1 MLRALTASLAMVA
14 VLVAALST
22 DAVAA
27 GSLEKITKEKVF
39 NIGYIPSPPGAIKD
53 PKTGEVSGYYVD
65 TARTI
70 CDLMGVKPNF
80 VESTWATFVAGL
92 QSGQF
97 DLSIAA
103 TFATIPRALAV
114 EFTKP
119 IHYLGYSAVVR
130 KGDRRFR
137 TLADIDKPGIKV
149 AVVQGAVGHEYA
161 KQNFKNA
168 QLTVLATSD
177 LTAPF
182 VEVSAKRV
190 DVGIEDA
197 WATKRYAAAHPEV
210 VDLFSEKPYNV
221 LPIAWAVRKGETD
234 LLNFMNTALDYMMIN
249 GRLDQLASK
258 YGPSGR
264 FELRRLYEP
273 VGVSGAGAAPQAGPG
288 NPSGH

>member
-1 MLRALTASLAMVA
+1 MLKALLAPVAVVVMLLAMW
-14 VLVAALST
+14 ST
-22 DAVAA
+22 EASAA
-27 GSLEKITKEKVF
+27 GALEKIVKEKTF
-39 NIGYIPSPPGAIKD
+39 NIGYIPSPPGAIRD

-80 VESTWATFVAGL
+80 VESTWGTFVAGL

-114 EFTKP
+114 DFTKP
-119 IHYLGYSAVVR
+119 IHYLGYSAIVR
-130 KGDRRFR
+130 KGDPRFK
-137 TLADIDKPGIKV
+137 TIADIDKPGIKV

-197 WATKRYAAAHPEV
+197 WATRRYATVHPEV
-210 VDLFSEKPYNV
+210 VDLFSDKPYNV
-221 LPIAWAVRKGETD
+221 LPIAWAVRKGEPD
-234 LLNFMNTALDYMMIN
+234 LLTFMNTALDYMTIN

-264 FELRRLYEP
+264 FELRRLYDA
-273 VGVSGAGAAPQAGPG
+273 VGVGGSSAPPQAGPG

>member
-1 MLRALTASLAMVA
+1 MPRSLLASLA
-14 VLVAALST
+14 VLVALIVSIPADT
-22 DAVAA
+22 HAA
-27 GSLEKITKEKVF
+27 GALEKIVKEKTF
-39 NIGYIPSPPGAIKD
+39 RIGYIPSPPGAIKD
-53 PKTGEVSGYYVD
+53 PRTGEVSGYYVD
-65 TARTI
+65 AMRTI
-70 CDLMGVKPNF
+70 SELMGVKPVF
-80 VESTWATFVAGL
+80 VEASWSTFVAGL

-114 EFTKP
+114 DFTRP

-130 KGDRRFR
+130 KGDTRFK

-161 KQNFKNA
+161 KQNFKNV

-182 VEVSAKRV
+182 VEVSANRV

-197 WATKRYAAAHPEV
+197 WATKRYSTQHPEV
-210 VDLFSEKPYNV
+210 VDLFAERPYNV
-221 LPIAWAVRKGETD
+221 LPIAWAMRKGEPE
-234 LLNFMNTALDYMMIN
+234 LLQFMNTALDYMMIN

-264 FELRRLYEP
+264 FQVRQLLEP
-273 VGVSGAGAAPQAGPG
+273 VGVGGAGQ
-288 NPSGH
+288 PSGH